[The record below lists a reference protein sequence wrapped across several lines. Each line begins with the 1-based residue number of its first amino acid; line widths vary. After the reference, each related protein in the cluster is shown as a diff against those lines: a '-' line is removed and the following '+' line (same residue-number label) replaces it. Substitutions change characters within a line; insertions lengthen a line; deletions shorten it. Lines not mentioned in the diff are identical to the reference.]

1 MEEEGLSQLGSSYK
15 NDDHPSPSSLPGIST
30 YGQLP
35 DCYNTPGTGVRDVN
49 AMPSG
54 WDSEPSPAFSP
65 LESFST
71 LSPTEPSYQ
80 SQNLTTP
87 TPNRDTYQG
96 STNCDAHT
104 FSRNDSMFDPTA
116 AFAFDENA
124 HPLNQLSALDLEKAF
139 RQLCKSNQAQ
149 PPQQQTDYEILGNTV
164 NIPLSNKR
172 NSNSIGRTT
181 SEGVATSTRHDSNSG
196 SELATPSSMSVP
208 LTPLSLP
215 EFSPSNPPSL
225 ANLLSTYNSSTDT
238 ALPLERFLDQ
248 IIRQLALYRAQM
260 TGVQALDFQTAC
272 PSDFCR

>member
-1 MEEEGLSQLGSSYK
+1 MSQLGSSYK
-15 NDDHPSPSSLPGIST
+15 NADHPSPSSLPGIST
-30 YGQLP
+30 YGQLL
-35 DCYNTPGTGVRDVN
+35 DCYNTPETGVRDVD

-71 LSPTEPSYQ
+71 VSPTEPSYQ

-87 TPNRDTYQG
+87 TPTPNTDTYQG
-96 STNCDAHT
+96 PTNCDTHT
-104 FSRNDSMFDPTA
+104 FSRNDSTFNPTA

-139 RQLCKSNQAQ
+139 HQLCKSNTAQ
-149 PPQQQTDYEILGNTV
+149 PPQQQTDYEILGSTV
-164 NIPLSNKR
+164 NIPLSNKC

-181 SEGVATSTRHDSNSG
+181 SEGVATSHSNSG

-225 ANLLSTYNSSTDT
+225 ANLLSTYNSSADT

-260 TGVQALDFQTAC
+260 TEVQARDFQTAC
-272 PSDFCR
+272 PSDFCS